1 MSEETKGGHD
11 LKNSST
17 KITSDK
23 TIKVEVEVTNVTIE
37 KGFKAIE
44 KVVKA
49 PWKRLLLMMRV
60 LTFLT
65 SKKVFKTKEKTWK
78 SDLETPSP
86 KSPKSSSIL
95 IWLTALSFLIGM
107 AAIFIYVPTEQ
118 MEGVVQRI
126 MYFHIPAAWLAFF
139 SFFIVFICS
148 ILFLWKKEREWDIYA
163 LASAEIGVIFCSLV
177 LITGPIWARPIWGAW
192 WVWDARLT
200 STLILW
206 LIYVSYLMLRYQTDV
221 GSMRARFAAVLGIVG
236 FLDIPFIHFSVL
248 WWRTFHPPPKM
259 ISPEG
264 LGPGMDPSMVSTLLL
279 SLGAFTLLYF
289 VLMGQRIKVEM
300 MRDEVE
306 RLKKDHLY
314 SN

>member
-1 MSEETKGGHD
+1 MSEETK
-11 LKNSST
+11 
-17 KITSDK
+17 
-23 TIKVEVEVTNVTIE
+23 E
-37 KGFKAIE
+37 
-44 KVVKA
+44 
-49 PWKRLLLMMRV
+49 
-60 LTFLT
+60 
-65 SKKVFKTKEKTWK
+65 
-78 SDLETPSP
+78 
-86 KSPKSSSIL
+86 SSSIL

-107 AAIFIYVPTEQ
+107 TAIFIYVPTEQ
-118 MEGVVQRI
+118 TEGAVQRI

-139 SFFIVFICS
+139 SFFIVFLCS

-264 LGPGMDPSMVSTLLL
+264 LGQGMDLSMVTTLML

-289 VLMGQRIKVEM
+289 VLMGQRIKVEKM
-300 MRDEVE
+300 KDEVE
-306 RLKKDHLY
+306 RLKKEHLY
-314 SN
+314 IN